1 MLLSGHLKKFTIQS
15 VVTKNHISVRPKKTD
30 PFLGNVHSILKL
42 TLLKKDKISSPL
54 FDSLVKSTNLE
65 STGNL
70 IYTYNNPFSDS
81 KNPMTPSISLHSEQ
95 VHSSERTS
103 SSEKSWDDQNSSSSS
118 SSDEDYTLY
127 RSNILPKRMAIAPL
141 SPFMTVTN
149 VGQIKDLIH
158 EIAVT
163 IQSSNDTRL
172 SIMEQ
177 YIFLKNFIRSMS
189 FKQIGELEEHLRNLK
204 NHDKDYKNIVWS
216 VLRDALVQSGTE
228 PALLTIHNW
237 LKNRKVEGPEAAIII
252 SQISKHVHE
261 PTKEYVRTFYV
272 SIYLYIITC

>member
-1 MLLSGHLKKFTIQS
+1 
-15 VVTKNHISVRPKKTD
+15 
-30 PFLGNVHSILKL
+30 
-42 TLLKKDKISSPL
+42 
-54 FDSLVKSTNLE
+54 
-65 STGNL
+65 
-70 IYTYNNPFSDS
+70 
-81 KNPMTPSISLHSEQ
+81 MTPSISIHSEQ

-103 SSEKSWDDQNSSSSS
+103 SSEKNWDDQNSSSSS

-127 RSNILPKRMAIAPL
+127 KSNISPKRMAIAPKSPL
-141 SPFMTVTN
+141 SPFMAVTN
-149 VGQIKDLIH
+149 VEQIKDLIH

-177 YIFLKNFIRSMS
+177 YVFLKNFIRIMS

-204 NHDKDYKNIVWS
+204 SNDKDYKNIVWS
-216 VLRDALVQSGTE
+216 VLRDALVQTGTE